1 MSDPTEQ
8 RKLAAIMFTDMVD
21 YSALSQRDD
30 KLALELLLLFDLA
43 ALGERDEALKLLQEY
58 DPYAAGD
65 ARIVEIGNEVRAR
78 SLISLSDKQGS
89 IAILEKLMAAPSDP
103 IFGPPMTPALLR
115 LDPDF
120 DSLRGDPRF
129 QKLCQEK

>member
-1 MSDPTEQ
+1 MSDPTEH
-8 RKLAAIMFTDMVD
+8 RKLAAIMFTDMVG

-30 KLALELLLLFDLA
+30 K
-43 ALGERDEALKLLQEY
+43 
-58 DPYAAGD
+58 
-65 ARIVEIGNEVRAR
+65 
-78 SLISLSDKQGS
+78 QGA
-89 IAILEKLMAAPSDP
+89 IASLEKLMAAPSDP

-129 QKLCQEK
+129 EKLCQEK